1 MRFLMVILAFNFI
14 ILIHELGHFIVA
26 KLAGI
31 KVDEFS
37 LFIGPKI
44 FSFKRGETTYSLRTF
59 PLLAY
64 VKMEGEGEESDDE
77 RAFCKKPVW
86 VRAAVIAAGPLANII
101 SAFIIIAVLYGIS
114 GYGTTIVSD
123 VAEDSPA
130 YEAGI
135 RPGDKI
141 ISYDGKKVFQYI
153 EFLNFLY
160 VSKGKPTKIEIEREV
175 VVDGKK
181 ERERKVLPVIPEI
194 IPGEQYI
201 IGFTIQDEGN
211 SNVVGKLS
219 EDGPGIE
226 AGLLVG
232 DKIVKLNDKEVS
244 NIDEIR
250 SFMRENKENPIRVTV
265 EREGYSEPF
274 EINITPK
281 KIVGEDNYYVG
292 VAFAMEKGENF
303 FDVIKH
309 AGIFTFSNARMV
321 PISLGWLIT
330 GKVSFANM
338 AGPVGIGS
346 VMNEAVQDVPIGSAI
361 LRLLELTALISV
373 AIGATNLVPFP
384 ALDGSKLVVL
394 GIEAVRKK
402 PIPVEKEA
410 LVMTIG
416 FFILIGLA
424 ILITTNDIINLVRG

>member
-1 MRFLMVILAFNFI
+1 MRLLMVILAFNFI

-160 VSKGKPTKIEIEREV
+160 VSKGKPTKIEIEKEKLWWMVKRKGRE
-175 VVDGKK
+175 KYF
-181 ERERKVLPVIPEI
+181 R
-194 IPGEQYI
+194 
-201 IGFTIQDEGN
+201 
-211 SNVVGKLS
+211 
-219 EDGPGIE
+219 
-226 AGLLVG
+226 
-232 DKIVKLNDKEVS
+232 
-244 NIDEIR
+244 
-250 SFMRENKENPIRVTV
+250 
-265 EREGYSEPF
+265 
-274 EINITPK
+274 
-281 KIVGEDNYYVG
+281 
-292 VAFAMEKGENF
+292 
-303 FDVIKH
+303 
-309 AGIFTFSNARMV
+309 
-321 PISLGWLIT
+321 
-330 GKVSFANM
+330 
-338 AGPVGIGS
+338 
-346 VMNEAVQDVPIGSAI
+346 
-361 LRLLELTALISV
+361 
-373 AIGATNLVPFP
+373 
-384 ALDGSKLVVL
+384 
-394 GIEAVRKK
+394 
-402 PIPVEKEA
+402 
-410 LVMTIG
+410 
-416 FFILIGLA
+416 
-424 ILITTNDIINLVRG
+424 